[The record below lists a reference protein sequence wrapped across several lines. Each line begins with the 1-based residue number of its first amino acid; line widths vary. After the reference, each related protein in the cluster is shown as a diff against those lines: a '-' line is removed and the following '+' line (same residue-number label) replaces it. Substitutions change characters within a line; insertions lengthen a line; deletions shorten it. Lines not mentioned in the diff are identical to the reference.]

1 MTQEEIIKQMVLFT
15 DYLKRNGLKMT
26 RQRETVVESFLKTDG
41 HISTDEL
48 FDLVKKK
55 DKTLGYTTVFR
66 TLKALKDCG
75 LARETHYS
83 DNRTRFEHL
92 YNYPH
97 HHHIVCKECNSTIEF
112 LSPELEQLQ
121 EQIVSKYRFKSLQ
134 HQLQIS
140 GICENCQ
147 KQQPSP
153 QKVYDSDLVFAR
165 DALKIALEAENS
177 GVDFYRSAAES
188 MTRTSGKE
196 TFLKIAEDEQKH
208 LQGLQEEW
216 NKLISKDPNLLKAP
230 VFLHFDYE
238 ALKKIFPTR
247 EELKSKYKN
256 TLDEKRAL
264 LLAMEMEKESFHF
277 FKKYAQRFN
286 DTQGKEIFL
295 KFAEEEEAHYKTI
308 QQEYQAFLRRTE
320 QTPVP

>member
-1 MTQEEIIKQMVLFT
+1 MTPEEITQQMVLFT
-15 DYLKRNGLKMT
+15 GYLKKNGLKMT
-26 RQRETVVESFLKTDG
+26 RQREIVVERFLQTDG
-41 HISTDEL
+41 HLSTDEL
-48 FDLVKKK
+48 FNLVKKK

-75 LARETHYS
+75 LARETHLS
-83 DNRTRFEHL
+83 DSRTRFEHL
-92 YNYPH
+92 YNQPH

-121 EQIVSKYRFKSLQ
+121 EEIVSRYRFESLQ
-134 HQLQIS
+134 HQLQVS

-153 QKVYDSDLVFAR
+153 QDVYDSDLVFAR

-177 GVDFYRSAAES
+177 GVSFYRSAAES
-188 MTRTSGKE
+188 MTHTSGKE

-208 LQGLQEEW
+208 LKGLQEEW
-216 NKLISKDPNLLKAP
+216 NKLISNDKNLLKAP

-247 EELKSKYKN
+247 EELKTKYKN
-256 TLDEKRAL
+256 NLDEKQAL

-277 FKKYAQRFN
+277 FKEYAQRFN
-286 DTQGKEIFL
+286 NTRGKEIFL
-295 KFAEEEEAHYKTI
+295 KFAEEEEDHYRTI
-308 QQEYQAFLRRTE
+308 QKEYQNFLLRTE
-320 QTPVP
+320 

>member
-1 MTQEEIIKQMVLFT
+1 MTQEEITKQMVLFT

-26 RQRETVVESFLKTDG
+26 RQREIVVERFLQTDG
-41 HISTDEL
+41 HLSTDEL
-48 FDLVKKK
+48 FNLVKKK

-75 LARETHYS
+75 LARETHLS
-83 DNRTRFEHL
+83 DSRTRFEHL
-92 YNYPH
+92 YNRPH
-97 HHHIVCKECNSTIEF
+97 HHHIVCKKCNSTIEF

-134 HQLQIS
+134 HQLQVS

-153 QKVYDSDLVFAR
+153 QDTYDSDLVFAR

-188 MTRTSGKE
+188 MTHTSGKE

-216 NKLISKDPNLLKAP
+216 NKLISNDKNLLKAP

-247 EELKSKYKN
+247 EELKTKYKN
-256 TLDEKRAL
+256 KLDEKRAL

-277 FKKYAQRFN
+277 FKEYAQRFN
-286 DTQGKEIFL
+286 NTRGKEIFL
-295 KFAEEEEAHYKTI
+295 KFAEEEEDHYRTI
-308 QQEYQAFLRRTE
+308 QKEYQNFLLRTE
-320 QTPVP
+320 